1 MRTKGPHGKSRIVIK
16 HVRLGDHQASVCL
29 EGAFW
34 LALKEIAAVQGYS
47 MARLI
52 RKIDSE
58 RRERLHK
65 NLSSAVRLFILDHYR
80 SRCDPERPEPRPSG
94 TAPPL
99 LPLDVSPVVED
110 APLDQQDALRDLAQ
124 QAIHQAEIE
133 D

>member
-1 MRTKGPHGKSRIVIK
+1 
-16 HVRLGDHQASVCL
+16 VCL

-34 LALKEIAAVQGYS
+34 LALKEIAAAQGSS

-65 NLSSAVRLFILDHYR
+65 NLSSSVRLFILDHYR
-80 SRCDPERPEPRPSG
+80 SRCGQERPECRTSG

-99 LPLDVSPVVED
+99 VPLDGSPVAENE
-110 APLDQQDALRDLAQ
+110 PPDQQEALRDLAQ
-124 QAIHQAEIE
+124 QAIHQAKI
-133 D
+133 DD